1 MRLKPTKNTIVLLGG
16 LTGVLALG
24 TPGSFWVGSQALAS
38 TTKTLEA
45 KQAELNDG
53 ERIARRRDTARDALE
68 ADRSQLRYLE
78 TAVSDAA
85 YVPTLLKQLEDLAR
99 STNNKVLSVRPSV
112 DTSGP
117 SKIEQRR
124 DPDAADEKD
133 GGEVKDKENKKAPD
147 PYTRLNIQVVLV
159 GGFNS
164 VQQFVE
170 RLTRFPKIIAVDQI
184 QLRPHQAQDGDRESK
199 LDVDLKLVAFVMK
212 ESPRAA
218 ARTAPANADAEGSK

>member
-1 MRLKPTKNTIVLLGG
+1 MRLKPTKNTIMLLGG
-16 LTGVLALG
+16 LTGILALG
-24 TPGSFWVGSQALAS
+24 TAGSFWVGSQALAS

-45 KQAELNDG
+45 KQGELNDG

-99 STNNKVLSVRPSV
+99 STNNRVLSVRPSV

-124 DPDAADEKD
+124 DPDASDDKD
-133 GGEVKDKENKKAPD
+133 GDGKSKEKTKAPD

-159 GGFNS
+159 GGFTS

-184 QLRPHQAQDGDRESK
+184 QLRPHQAQDGGEGK

-212 ESPRAA
+212 ENPRAA